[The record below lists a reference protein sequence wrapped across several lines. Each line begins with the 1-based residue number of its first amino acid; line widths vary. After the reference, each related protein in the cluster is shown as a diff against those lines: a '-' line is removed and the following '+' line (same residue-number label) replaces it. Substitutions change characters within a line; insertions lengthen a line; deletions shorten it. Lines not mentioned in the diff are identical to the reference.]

1 LLSLIVAICPAEVV
15 EQIIQKLVLEEHPR
29 CLLLPTVIALVFIV
43 VVSGVVLNSW
53 RKEKRWSS
61 RSRDRDL

>member
-1 LLSLIVAICPAEVV
+1 
-15 EQIIQKLVLEEHPR
+15 
-29 CLLLPTVIALVFIV
+29 VFIV

-61 RSRDRDL
+61 CSRDRDL